1 MQSLSILGSTGSI
14 GTQTLDIVRL
24 FPETLKVRVLS
35 GHRNVAL
42 LAEQVREFGPDAV
55 VVGTEEAAKALRDSL
70 ENHPVQVSHGPEAL
84 VDAAS
89 RYDVDTVVAALVGA
103 AGLASTL
110 AAAEAGKRIALA
122 NKESLVVGGALV
134 TATCTRTGAQLLP
147 VDSEHSALFQCLWG
161 EPAGGIETL
170 TLTASGGPFRTR
182 PLDTFANI
190 RPEEALK
197 HPNWSMGAK
206 ITIDSATMMNK
217 GLEVIE
223 AHWLFGMGPD
233 QIDVLIHP
241 QSIIHS
247 MVTFKDGSVKAQ
259 LGVPSMVVPIQVAL
273 AWPERWA
280 APHPRVEWAK
290 LGRLDF
296 EAPDPHRYPALGL
309 AFDAL
314 RAGGSAP
321 AILNAANEIAVAA
334 FLTGQLSFTGIADTV
349 ARTLDALPARACASL
364 EDFLSVDA
372 DARRMALEL
381 IPS

>member
-1 MQSLSILGSTGSI
+1 MQFLSILGATGSI
-14 GTQTLDIVRL
+14 GTQTLDLVRL
-24 FPETLKVRVLS
+24 FPDRLKVRVLA
-35 GHRNVAL
+35 GHRNVGL
-42 LAEQVREFGPDAV
+42 LVEQVREFIPDTV
-55 VVGTEEAAKALRDSL
+55 IVGSGEAARALRDALGS
-70 ENHPVQVSHGPEAL
+70 HPVAISYGPEAL
-84 VDAAS
+84 IDAA
-89 RYDVDTVVAALVGA
+89 RRDDVDTVVAAVVGA

-134 TATCTRTGAQLLP
+134 TAACARTGATLLP

-182 PLDTFANI
+182 ALDTFAHI
-190 RPEEALK
+190 KPEEALK

-223 AHWLFGMGPD
+223 AHWLFGMGAE

-280 APHPRVEWAK
+280 APHPRVEWAR

-296 EAPDPHRYPALGL
+296 DAPDPRRYPALGL

-314 RAGGSAP
+314 RSGGSAP
-321 AILNAANEIAVAA
+321 AILNAANEIAVEA
-334 FLTGQLSFTGIADTV
+334 FLKGRVTFTGIADTV
-349 ARTLDALPARACASL
+349 ARTLDALPARACPTLDDLLAL
-364 EDFLSVDA
+364 DAEARSVA
-372 DARRMALEL
+372 KEL
-381 IPS
+381 IPH